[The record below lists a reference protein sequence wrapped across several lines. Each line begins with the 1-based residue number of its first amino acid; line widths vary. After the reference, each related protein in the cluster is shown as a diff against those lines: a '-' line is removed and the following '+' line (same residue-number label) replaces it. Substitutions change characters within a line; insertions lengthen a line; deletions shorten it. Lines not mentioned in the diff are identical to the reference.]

1 MPCPPKAIIL
11 IYVCGHGVPCP
22 YKPKQKKKMK
32 KTYVAPI
39 VEEIKVNVVSM
50 MATSLGIS
58 ETTVNTEDEQLGR
71 EEKGISSPSVWG
83 NEW

>member
-1 MPCPPKAIIL
+1 
-11 IYVCGHGVPCP
+11 
-22 YKPKQKKKMK
+22 MK
-32 KTYVAPI
+32 KTYIAPI

-58 ETTVNTEDEQLGR
+58 ETEVNTEDEQLGR